1 MELSELRK
9 QTGKSQ
15 TEVARDLGTSVSTI
29 IRHEGGKTTLSDFH
43 RIAYA
48 TYYGVSAES
57 IEQPGRDA

>member
-1 MELSELRK
+1 MLLSELRK

-29 IRHEGGKTTLSDFH
+29 IRHEGGKTALNDFH
-43 RIAYA
+43 RTTYGI
-48 TYYGVSAES
+48 YYGVSAES